1 MNSSVDLRQLRYF
14 VALCE
19 ELHFGR
25 AAARL
30 NISQPPLSRQ
40 IRLLEDSLGVMLFDR
55 DNRNVKLTPAAE
67 TFLTRV
73 RRVLEDVDDAISSVR
88 EPAEERQRFSV
99 GYTTVFDFGNYPEKV
114 FQRLQARFPRC
125 FLRSDGRH
133 SISLIRDV
141 INGNLDVAFI
151 GLHTDVKGLAMKVLH
166 EEEMIVALPST
177 HALAGKKL
185 ISFGELAGSQMF
197 WFKRVL
203 NPGFYDYCQAYFDA
217 IGFQPIVIPEP
228 SDHHVLLGMI
238 AAGRGYALIP
248 NSMRA
253 IQRRGVV
260 FRKLRY
266 SERSLRVGVGMV
278 YREDRASALLLA
290 FMDEAIANP
299 PFGA

>member
-1 MNSSVDLRQLRYF
+1 MSTSVDLRQLRYF

-30 NISQPPLSRQ
+30 SISQPPLSRQ
-40 IRLLEDSLGVMLFDR
+40 IRLLEDSLGVTLFDR
-55 DNRNVKLTPAAE
+55 NNRSVSLTPAAE

-73 RRVLEDVDDAISSVR
+73 RHVLADVDDVISSVR
-88 EPAEERQRFSV
+88 IPAGERRRFSV
-99 GYTTVFDFGNYPEKV
+99 GYTTVFDFGNYPERV
-114 FQRLQARFPRC
+114 FQKLKARFPSWT
-125 FLRSDGRH
+125 LRSDGRH

-141 INGNLDVAFI
+141 LNGNLDIAFI

-166 EEEMIVALPST
+166 EEEMIVALPAT
-177 HALAGKKL
+177 HVLASKRL
-185 ISFGELAGSQMF
+185 ISFGELASGHMF

-203 NPGFYDYCQAYFDA
+203 NPGFYEYCQAYFDA
-217 IGFQPIVIPEP
+217 IGFEPTVVPEP

-238 AAGRGYALIP
+238 ADGQGYALIP
-248 NSMRA
+248 SSMRT
-253 IQRRGVV
+253 IRRRGVV

-266 SERSLRVGVGMV
+266 SGQALRVGVGIA

-290 FMDEAIANP
+290 FINEAIATP
-299 PFGA
+299 PFGE